1 VVEMTASGPFAMG
14 PSQVSNTPRRSTP
27 QSNFVPA
34 VPTDGTPLRSNLS
47 QVSQTGL
54 QPVDR
59 KEKGLKVED
68 EEVYSDP
75 DDGVEI
81 VDMDQVH
88 QMDWMAPEVLRRDR
102 QSDKHKVKKEE
113 VEDLSMFYLSL
124 SD

>member
-1 VVEMTASGPFAMG
+1 MG

-34 VPTDGTPLRSNLS
+34 IPTDGAPLRSNLS

-113 VEDLSMFYLSL
+113 IEDLSMFYLSL